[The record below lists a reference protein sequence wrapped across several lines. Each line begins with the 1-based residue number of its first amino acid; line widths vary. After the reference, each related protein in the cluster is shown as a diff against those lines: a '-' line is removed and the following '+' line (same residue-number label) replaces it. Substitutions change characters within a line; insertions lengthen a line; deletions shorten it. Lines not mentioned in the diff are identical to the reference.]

1 MLKAGRRTVANYRP
15 ASRPAA
21 TQSGCNVYPRVMSSL
36 DFGLAI
42 FELVVMVFA
51 LSLHDCAQA
60 WAANRLGDPTARMMG
75 RLSMN
80 PARHFDVLGTAVFP
94 LIYVLRSPPFV
105 IGWTKPVAMTP
116 RNFRRMVR
124 DENVAILAG
133 PAVQLLTAIVAL
145 IALLVIRH
153 VSLPAALSLRTAALL
168 ALHLPV
174 DTVGLPTIFPFM
186 LFLYYCILINLL
198 LFVFNLVPFPFFDG
212 GKILVNYL
220 PYNAAQTFQR
230 FSMYFM
236 IGFFFFGFTV
246 VMLFFRPLM
255 GLFNALLG
263 L

>member
-1 MLKAGRRTVANYRP
+1 
-15 ASRPAA
+15 
-21 TQSGCNVYPRVMSSL
+21 MSSL

-80 PARHFDVLGTAVFP
+80 PARHFDVLGTGIFP

-124 DENVAILAG
+124 DENMAILAG
-133 PAVQLLTAIVAL
+133 PAVQLLTAVLAL
-145 IALLVIRH
+145 VVLVVIRH
-153 VSLPAALSLRTAALL
+153 VNGAAALSLETAARL
-168 ALHLPV
+168 AMHYPGV
-174 DTVGLPTIFPFM
+174 DTVDLPTIFPFM

-230 FSMYFM
+230 ASMYFM
-236 IGFFFFGFTV
+236 IGFFFFGFGV

-255 GLFNALLG
+255 ALFNGLLG
-263 L
+263 V